1 MNLNNFMKNKTR
13 FEQQK
18 GKYHQGQSLL
28 EMALIIPILLVLIIG
43 ALEFGRLFFTK
54 IVLTNAAREGAY
66 YLTTHPDDYD
76 SGTDS
81 APNTVIAAQAEAAD
95 SGIPDITVDI
105 TPKNCC
111 TQGQYSFE
119 ITAATNVHNILILGF
134 LGNDFSIT
142 ATNHAEYPVSSS
154 VEMMVQ

>member
-1 MNLNNFMKNKTR
+1 MITGNIMQIIKKINR
-13 FEQQK
+13 QK
-18 GKYHQGQSLL
+18 GEFLQGQSLL

-66 YLTTHPDDYD
+66 YLSTHPSDYD
-76 SGTDS
+76 SVMDT
-81 APNTVIAAQAEAAD
+81 APNTVIAAQTEASN
-95 SGIPDITVDI
+95 SGIPDVTVDI

-111 TQGQYSFE
+111 TQGQYSIE
-119 ITAATNVHNILILGF
+119 VTVDTNVHNILILGF

-142 ATNHAEYPVSSS
+142 ATNHPEYPLSSS